1 MAITVVNTNQNRM
14 HIVWNINNRFI
25 IVYEL
30 IIQEVDCFND
40 DKLKKLYNITV
51 LTKLQIHENHFMSF
65 NFKSYVICLPLRQNH
80 AFDHIASSFMA
91 L

>member
-14 HIVWNINNRFI
+14 HIVWNINNRFM
-25 IVYEL
+25 

-40 DKLKKLYNITV
+40 DKLKKLYNNTV

-65 NFKSYVICLPLRQNH
+65 NFQFQVICLPWRQNY